1 MASRPVDGSRL
12 DCLDCRSNSTGAAS
26 SRGAVFFF
34 IIPTF
39 WGETWETKMPTSHSN
54 HGYKL

>member
-34 IIPTF
+34 YHPNVLGGNMGNKDANFTF
-39 WGETWETKMPTSHSN
+39 KSW
-54 HGYKL
+54 L